1 MIVALES
8 KFVPVTFSVKDAPPA
23 VAEIGSV
30 LPMVGLP
37 RLTVKLLAALVPA
50 VVVTV
55 MLAVT
60 GEAIRLAGTA
70 AETCVALTKVVVNA
84 VPFHFTTALE
94 SKFVPLIVSVVKDE
108 SPELALVGLNPL
120 MVGVPSLMAK
130 LLAVLAPPVPE
141 TVTLTVLAEA
151 VKLAEIAV

>member
-1 MIVALES
+1 LILALES
-8 KFVPVTFSVKDAPPA
+8 KFVPVTFSGKDAPPT
-23 VAEIGSV
+23 VTEVGSV
-30 LPMVGLP
+30 LLMVGLP
-37 RLTVKLLAALVPA
+37 RLTVKLLAVLVPT

-70 AETCVALTKVVVNA
+70 AETCAALTKVVVNA
-84 VPFHFTTALE
+84 VLFQFTTALE
-94 SKFVPLIVSVVKDE
+94 SKFVPLTVSVVKDE

-120 MVGVPSLMAK
+120 MVGVSSLMAK

-141 TVTLTVLAEA
+141 TVTLTVPAEA
-151 VKLAEIAV
+151 TKLAEIAV